1 MKLRF
6 RNLKICYLTQ
16 LWELCISDNKAIDRL
31 SCAFYAITTPYIN
44 VDQCSSRPGQSL
56 FSGTGHGMIINYVG
70 LPITAEFSDLFC
82 PTSTSTV
89 SSKSAQ
95 TKSKKIVS
103 NWHAIIVSLTNSMS
117 SLQSWMKTCRKY
129 LIILWCS
136 HKLCKFCVNGRSAI
150 AFLISFTIHYVYIIR
165 STMLV
170 IIVFSY
176 PPPPPP
182 FFFLSVFN
190 RFLIVFY
197 YLIPPS
203 SGPPRVVSFKFS
215 KILFN
220 PVAGSVG
227 LLLAPL
233 GIIGLFFLM
242 LRPCTNK
249 KKVTHLF

>member
-16 LWELCISDNKAIDRL
+16 LWELCISDNKAIARL
-31 SCAFYAITTPYIN
+31 SCAFCAITTPYIN

-56 FSGTGHGMIINYVG
+56 FSDTGHGMTINYVG
-70 LPITAEFSDLFC
+70 IPITAEFSDWFC

-129 LIILWCS
+129 LIILGCS
-136 HKLCKFCVNGRSAI
+136 HKLCVNGRSAI

-176 PPPPPP
+176 PLPSPLFWVVTLVQSLHSDYIWLTLAVIGPLESGCLRVIRTLINLCGRMWRLAADS
-182 FFFLSVFN
+182 FRNTGSVFWHAETWH
-190 RFLIVFY
+190 
-197 YLIPPS
+197 
-203 SGPPRVVSFKFS
+203 K
-215 KILFN
+215 
-220 PVAGSVG
+220 
-227 LLLAPL
+227 
-233 GIIGLFFLM
+233 
-242 LRPCTNK
+242 
-249 KKVTHLF
+249 